1 MQRESSP
8 DTLRSLQVYV
18 LVCAQVCVYVEVGG
32 WHCPLQ
38 LLSSWF
44 FNQSIIVCVYV
55 PQRMCGG
62 QRRAC
67 RLSFQLVGAG
77 DSTQVIRLSPG
88 CLDPLS
94 RLPGPHLIF
103 EISSH

>member
-8 DTLRSLQVYV
+8 DTLRSLRVYV

-32 WHCPLQ
+32 WHCLLQ

-67 RLSFQLVGAG
+67 SSLLPNRG
-77 DSTQVIRLSPG
+77 
-88 CLDPLS
+88 S
-94 RLPGPHLIF
+94 RGQH
-103 EISSH
+103 SGHQA